1 MAKKKS
7 KKNNINFKKL
17 FYFIIGFLLIIFLIW
32 YIISWKNVKK
42 EEKLMNSYLITSN
55 TLSVEIKDLS
65 ETIQVLKESPS
76 EYFVYISYTNDE
88 KVYSFEK
95 KLKKLID
102 NYNLKDE
109 FYFVNVTNIK
119 DDENFYKEINNTF
132 NTKLINNI
140 PCILHFKNNE
150 LKNKTATPSKN
161 LYIRNVNDYSRN
173 FDMYDIRTRDIY
185 ENGGRISLDE
195 MKGL

>member
-17 FYFIIGFLLIIFLIW
+17 FYFITGFLLIIFLIW
-32 YIISWKNVKK
+32 YIISWKNVKQ

-55 TLSVEIKDLS
+55 ILSVEIKDLS
-65 ETIQVLKESPS
+65 ETVQVLKESPS

-88 KVYSFEK
+88 KVFNFEK

-119 DDENFYKEINNTF
+119 DDENFYSEINNTF

-150 LKNKTATPSKN
+150 LKKVIYNKDLNKTYTNFEN
-161 LYIRNVNDYSRN
+161 LLKENE
-173 FDMYDIRTRDIY
+173 FDK
-185 ENGGRISLDE
+185 E
-195 MKGL
+195 

>member
-32 YIISWKNVKK
+32 YIISWKNVKQ

-65 ETIQVLKESPS
+65 ETVQVLKESPS

-88 KVYSFEK
+88 KVFNFEK

-119 DDENFYKEINNTF
+119 DDENFNSEINDTF
-132 NTKLINNI
+132 NTKLISNI

-150 LKNKTATPSKN
+150 LKKVIYNKDLNKTYTDFEN
-161 LYIRNVNDYSRN
+161 LLKENE
-173 FDMYDIRTRDIY
+173 FDK
-185 ENGGRISLDE
+185 E
-195 MKGL
+195 

>member
-119 DDENFYKEINNTF
+119 DDENFYSEINNTF

-150 LKNKTATPSKN
+150 LKKVIYNKDLNKTYTK
-161 LYIRNVNDYSRN
+161 LIQILKI
-173 FDMYDIRTRDIY
+173 F
-185 ENGGRISLDE
+185 
-195 MKGL
+195 

>member
-7 KKNNINFKKL
+7 KKNNINFKKI
-17 FYFIIGFLLIIFLIW
+17 FYFILGFLLIIFLIW
-32 YIISWKNVKK
+32 YIISWKNVKQ

-88 KVYSFEK
+88 KIFNFEK

-119 DDENFYKEINNTF
+119 DDENFYSEINDTF
-132 NTKLINNI
+132 NTKLISNI
-140 PCILHFKNNE
+140 PSILHFKNNE
-150 LKNKTATPSKN
+150 LKKVIYNKDLNKTYTEFEN
-161 LYIRNVNDYSRN
+161 LLKENE
-173 FDMYDIRTRDIY
+173 FDK
-185 ENGGRISLDE
+185 E
-195 MKGL
+195 

>member
-17 FYFIIGFLLIIFLIW
+17 FYFILGFLLIIFLIW

-65 ETIQVLKESPS
+65 ETVQVLKESPS

-88 KVYSFEK
+88 KVFNFEK

-119 DDENFYKEINNTF
+119 DDENFYSEINDTF
-132 NTKLINNI
+132 NTKLISNI
-140 PCILHFKNNE
+140 PSILHFKNNE
-150 LKNKTATPSKN
+150 LKKVIYNKDLNKTYTDFEN
-161 LYIRNVNDYSRN
+161 LLILYYLSQKYHKILV
-173 FDMYDIRTRDIY
+173 I
-185 ENGGRISLDE
+185 
-195 MKGL
+195 

>member
-1 MAKKKS
+1 MSKKKS

-32 YIISWKNVKK
+32 YIISWKNVKQ

-65 ETIQVLKESPS
+65 ETVQVLKESPS

-119 DDENFYKEINNTF
+119 DDENFNSEINDTF
-132 NTKLINNI
+132 NTKLISNI

-150 LKNKTATPSKN
+150 LKKVIYNKDLNKTYTNFEN
-161 LYIRNVNDYSRN
+161 LLKENE
-173 FDMYDIRTRDIY
+173 FDK
-185 ENGGRISLDE
+185 E
-195 MKGL
+195 

>member
-32 YIISWKNVKK
+32 YIISWKNVKQ

-119 DDENFYKEINNTF
+119 DDENFYSEINDTF

-140 PCILHFKNNE
+140 PSILHFKNNE
-150 LKNKTATPSKN
+150 LKKVIYNKDLNKTYTEFEN
-161 LYIRNVNDYSRN
+161 LLKENE
-173 FDMYDIRTRDIY
+173 FDK
-185 ENGGRISLDE
+185 E
-195 MKGL
+195 

>member
-32 YIISWKNVKK
+32 YIISWKNVKQ

-88 KVYSFEK
+88 KVFNFEK

-119 DDENFYKEINNTF
+119 DDENFYSEINDTF
-132 NTKLINNI
+132 NTKLISNI
-140 PCILHFKNNE
+140 PSILHFKNNE
-150 LKNKTATPSKN
+150 LKKVIYNKDLNKTYTDFEN
-161 LYIRNVNDYSRN
+161 LLKENE
-173 FDMYDIRTRDIY
+173 FDK
-185 ENGGRISLDE
+185 E
-195 MKGL
+195 

>member
-102 NYNLKDE
+102 NYNLKE
-109 FYFVNVTNIK
+109 
-119 DDENFYKEINNTF
+119 
-132 NTKLINNI
+132 
-140 PCILHFKNNE
+140 PSFKSFPQR
-150 LKNKTATPSKN
+150 AF
-161 LYIRNVNDYSRN
+161 SRAKSAGCS
-173 FDMYDIRTRDIY
+173 FKISSF
-185 ENGGRISLDE
+185 RI
-195 MKGL
+195 

>member
-32 YIISWKNVKK
+32 YIISWKNVKQ

-65 ETIQVLKESPS
+65 ETVQVLKESPS

-88 KVYSFEK
+88 KVFNFEK

-119 DDENFYKEINNTF
+119 DDENFYTEINNTF
-132 NTKLINNI
+132 NTKLISNI

-150 LKNKTATPSKN
+150 LKKVIYNKDLNKTYTDFEN
-161 LYIRNVNDYSRN
+161 LLKENE
-173 FDMYDIRTRDIY
+173 FDK
-185 ENGGRISLDE
+185 E
-195 MKGL
+195 

>member
-7 KKNNINFKKL
+7 KKNNINFKKI
-17 FYFIIGFLLIIFLIW
+17 FYFILGFLLIIFLIW
-32 YIISWKNVKK
+32 YIISWKNVKQ

-65 ETIQVLKESPS
+65 ETVQVLKESPS

-88 KVYSFEK
+88 KIFNFEK

-119 DDENFYKEINNTF
+119 DDENFYSEINDTF
-132 NTKLINNI
+132 NTKLISNI
-140 PCILHFKNNE
+140 PSILHFKNNE
-150 LKNKTATPSKN
+150 LKKVIYNKDLNKTYTEFEN
-161 LYIRNVNDYSRN
+161 LLKENE
-173 FDMYDIRTRDIY
+173 FDK
-185 ENGGRISLDE
+185 E
-195 MKGL
+195 

>member
-7 KKNNINFKKL
+7 KKNNINFKKI
-17 FYFIIGFLLIIFLIW
+17 FYFILGFLLIIFLIW
-32 YIISWKNVKK
+32 YIISWKNVKQ

-65 ETIQVLKESPS
+65 ETVQVLKESPS

-88 KVYSFEK
+88 KIFNFEK

-119 DDENFYKEINNTF
+119 DDENFYSEINDTF

-140 PCILHFKNNE
+140 PSILHFKNNE
-150 LKNKTATPSKN
+150 LKKVIYNKDLNKTYTEFEN
-161 LYIRNVNDYSRN
+161 LLKENE
-173 FDMYDIRTRDIY
+173 FDK
-185 ENGGRISLDE
+185 E
-195 MKGL
+195 

>member
-1 MAKKKS
+1 MAKKKN
-7 KKNNINFKKL
+7 KKNNINFKKI
-17 FYFIIGFLLIIFLIW
+17 FYFILGFLLIIFLIW
-32 YIISWKNVKK
+32 YIISWKNVKQ

-119 DDENFYKEINNTF
+119 DDENFYSEINDTF

-150 LKNKTATPSKN
+150 LKKVIYNKDLNKTYTDFEN
-161 LYIRNVNDYSRN
+161 LLKENE
-173 FDMYDIRTRDIY
+173 FDK
-185 ENGGRISLDE
+185 E
-195 MKGL
+195 

>member
-32 YIISWKNVKK
+32 YIISWKNVKQ

-119 DDENFYKEINNTF
+119 NDENFYKEINNTF

-150 LKNKTATPSKN
+150 LKKVIYNKDLNKTYTNFEN
-161 LYIRNVNDYSRN
+161 LLK
-173 FDMYDIRTRDIY
+173 
-185 ENGGRISLDE
+185 ENECDKE
-195 MKGL
+195 

>member
-7 KKNNINFKKL
+7 KKNNINFKKI
-17 FYFIIGFLLIIFLIW
+17 FYFILGFLLIIFLIW
-32 YIISWKNVKK
+32 YIISWKNVKQ

-65 ETIQVLKESPS
+65 ETVQVLKESPS

-88 KVYSFEK
+88 KIFNFEK

-119 DDENFYKEINNTF
+119 DDENFYSEINDTF

-150 LKNKTATPSKN
+150 LKKVIYNKDLNKTYTEFEN
-161 LYIRNVNDYSRN
+161 LLKENE
-173 FDMYDIRTRDIY
+173 FDK
-185 ENGGRISLDE
+185 E
-195 MKGL
+195 

>member
-32 YIISWKNVKK
+32 YIISWKNVKQ

-65 ETIQVLKESPS
+65 ETVQVLKESPS

-88 KVYSFEK
+88 KVFNFEK

-119 DDENFYKEINNTF
+119 DDENFYSEINDTF
-132 NTKLINNI
+132 NTKLISNI
-140 PCILHFKNNE
+140 PSILHFKNNE
-150 LKNKTATPSKN
+150 LKKVIYNKDLNKTYTDFEN
-161 LYIRNVNDYSRN
+161 LLKENE
-173 FDMYDIRTRDIY
+173 FDK
-185 ENGGRISLDE
+185 E
-195 MKGL
+195 

>member
-7 KKNNINFKKL
+7 KKNNINFKKI
-17 FYFIIGFLLIIFLIW
+17 FYFILGFLLIIFLIW
-32 YIISWKNVKK
+32 YIISWKNVKQ

-65 ETIQVLKESPS
+65 ETVQVLKESPS

-88 KVYSFEK
+88 KIFNFEK

-119 DDENFYKEINNTF
+119 DDENFYSEINDTF

-140 PCILHFKNNE
+140 PSILHFKNNE
-150 LKNKTATPSKN
+150 LKKVIYNKDLNKTYTDFEN
-161 LYIRNVNDYSRN
+161 LLKENE
-173 FDMYDIRTRDIY
+173 FDK
-185 ENGGRISLDE
+185 E
-195 MKGL
+195 

>member
-7 KKNNINFKKL
+7 KKNNINFKKI
-17 FYFIIGFLLIIFLIW
+17 FYFILGFLLIIFLIW
-32 YIISWKNVKK
+32 YIISWKNVKQ

-65 ETIQVLKESPS
+65 ETVQVLKESPS

-88 KVYSFEK
+88 KIFNFEK

-119 DDENFYKEINNTF
+119 DDENFYTEINNTF

-150 LKNKTATPSKN
+150 LKKVIYNKDLNKTYTNFEN
-161 LYIRNVNDYSRN
+161 LLKENE
-173 FDMYDIRTRDIY
+173 FDK
-185 ENGGRISLDE
+185 E
-195 MKGL
+195 

>member
-7 KKNNINFKKL
+7 KKNNIDFKKI
-17 FYFIIGFLLIIFLIW
+17 FYFIIGFLLIIFLVW
-32 YIISWKNVKK
+32 YIISWKNVKQ

-65 ETIQVLKESPS
+65 ETVQVLKESPS

-88 KVYSFEK
+88 KVFNFEK

-119 DDENFYKEINNTF
+119 DDENFYSEINDTF

-150 LKNKTATPSKN
+150 LKKVIYNKDLNKTYTNFEN
-161 LYIRNVNDYSRN
+161 LLKENE
-173 FDMYDIRTRDIY
+173 FDK
-185 ENGGRISLDE
+185 E
-195 MKGL
+195 

>member
-1 MAKKKS
+1 
-7 KKNNINFKKL
+7 
-17 FYFIIGFLLIIFLIW
+17 
-32 YIISWKNVKK
+32 
-42 EEKLMNSYLITSN
+42 MNSYLITSN

-109 FYFVNVTNIK
+109 FYFVNVKNIK

-150 LKNKTATPSKN
+150 LKKVIYNKDLNKTYTNFEN
-161 LYIRNVNDYSRN
+161 LLKENE
-173 FDMYDIRTRDIY
+173 FDK
-185 ENGGRISLDE
+185 E
-195 MKGL
+195 

>member
-7 KKNNINFKKL
+7 KKNNINFKKI
-17 FYFIIGFLLIIFLIW
+17 FYFILGFLLIIFLTW
-32 YIISWKNVKK
+32 YIISWKNVKQ

-65 ETIQVLKESPS
+65 ETVQVLKESPS

-88 KVYSFEK
+88 KIFNFEK

-119 DDENFYKEINNTF
+119 DDENFYSEINDTF
-132 NTKLINNI
+132 NTKLISNI
-140 PCILHFKNNE
+140 PSILHFKNNE
-150 LKNKTATPSKN
+150 LKKVIYNKDLNKTYTEFEN
-161 LYIRNVNDYSRN
+161 LLKENE
-173 FDMYDIRTRDIY
+173 FDK
-185 ENGGRISLDE
+185 E
-195 MKGL
+195 